1 MIKQKHFFLAAT
13 VLLSFIASIVLPA
26 KTPADDFKMSQIF
39 PIDTGHSYVG
49 FSIQYMGFAK
59 MRGRFAD
66 FSGSIR
72 YVEGDITKTSATVI
86 IKTESI
92 DTDHDFRDKDLK
104 SDNWF
109 DAAKFPVI
117 RFQSKRVEK
126 NAEDVEVVGDLTIKD
141 VTKEV
146 RIKLEQSSGLQRDI
160 RDDTQIIFTGSM
172 TIDRKAFGVMGE
184 NWSRV
189 KEGMTA
195 VASEVL
201 IELSILGKQINAP
214 NFSNRVRNAETPQGK
229 IYQTITAKGLQEGLK
244 EFDQL
249 KAAGQQ
255 QMNSNTLNTVGYMLL
270 KEGKLDDAV
279 KVFAHNSAS
288 YSDDPNLFDSLAE
301 GFACKGDKLNA
312 IKYYKMALEKDP
324 LNANAIEILRHLE
337 K

>member
-1 MIKQKHFFLAAT
+1 MIKQKSLSLIGFVLISFLA
-13 VLLSFIASIVLPA
+13 SIASPA
-26 KTPADDFKMSQIF
+26 NTPADDFKMSQIF

-66 FSGSIR
+66 FSGAIR
-72 YVEGDITKTSATVI
+72 YVESDITKTSATVI

-126 NAEDVEVVGDLTIKD
+126 NAEGVEIIGDLTIKD

-146 RIKLEQSSGLQRDI
+146 RIKLEQSSGHQKDI
-160 RDDTQIIFTGSM
+160 RDDTQIIFTGST

-214 NFSNRVRNAETPQGK
+214 NFSNRIRNVETPQGK

-249 KAAGQQ
+249 KVAGQQ
-255 QMNSNTLNTVGYMLL
+255 QLNSNTLNTVGYMLI

-279 KVFAHNSAS
+279 KVFTHNSAS
-288 YSDDPNLFDSLAE
+288 FPDDPNLLDSLAE
-301 GFACKGDKLNA
+301 AYAVKGDKANA
-312 IKYYKMALEKDP
+312 IKYYKIALEKDP
-324 LNANAIEILRHLE
+324 LNADAIEVLRHLE
-337 K
+337 N